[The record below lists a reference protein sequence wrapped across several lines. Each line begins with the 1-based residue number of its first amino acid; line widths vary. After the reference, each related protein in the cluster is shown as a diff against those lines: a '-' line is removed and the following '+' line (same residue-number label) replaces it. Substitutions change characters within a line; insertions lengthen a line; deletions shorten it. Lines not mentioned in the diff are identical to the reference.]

1 MQMQGKRDEIA
12 ASVTGFYLDLKNRGG
27 HYEILSWY
35 NLTERD

>member
-1 MQMQGKRDEIA
+1 MQTRGKRDEID

-27 HYEILSWY
+27 RYEVLSWY